1 MTNAVDLAELR
12 ESTAKYMRKLEY
24 SEARIAQANSAWNH
38 LERYMDASG
47 HDAFTSEVVDGF
59 NEFVLAGRPYED
71 LPRWDRDKIV
81 LVGTLVEM
89 QALGRVKYRR
99 DSKFIALTGPI
110 AEESAALIAELK
122 RKGMKRSTLEGY
134 RAALNRFSQYLDVNG
149 IDALCKV
156 TPSVIVAFME
166 GFAFSGPHSRKCA
179 ATTLRALFR
188 KAYDDGVTSND
199 LSRYVP
205 KIKEVKQ
212 PSLPSVYSRDEVESV
227 LAAVDR
233 ASDKGKRD
241 YAMLLL
247 AARLGLRASDICGLR
262 FSDLDW
268 RASTIRILQHKTG
281 EPLELPILPE
291 VGAAIIDYVR
301 YARPD
306 SDLPYVFL
314 HVVRPYDRL
323 TSSTLASVVTQY
335 VNAAGVNADGSR
347 KHGAHALRHSLAANM
362 LDAQTPL
369 PVISSVLGHASTE
382 STRYYLR
389 VDVTALRQC
398 ALEVPEVSA

>member
-1 MTNAVDLAELR
+1 MTHAVDLAELR
-12 ESTAKYMRKLEY
+12 ESTVKYMRKLEY

-38 LERYMDASG
+38 LERYMDALG
-47 HDAFTSEVVDGF
+47 HDAFNPDVADGF
-59 NEFVLAGRPYED
+59 NEFVLAGRIYED

-81 LVGTLVEM
+81 LVGMLVEM
-89 QALGRVKYRR
+89 QSLGRVKYRR

-110 AEESAALIAELK
+110 AEESSALITDLK
-122 RKGMKRSTLEGY
+122 RKGMKKSTLDGY
-134 RAALNRFSQYLDVNG
+134 RAALNRFSQYLDASG
-149 IDALCKV
+149 IGGLCEV
-156 TPSVIVAFME
+156 TPAVIIAFME

-179 ATTLRALFR
+179 ATTLRALLR
-188 KAYDDGVTSND
+188 KAYDDGTTSDD
-199 LSRYVP
+199 LSRHVP
-205 KIKEVKQ
+205 KIKDVKQ
-212 PSLPSVYSRDEVESV
+212 PTLPSVYSSEEVETV
-227 LAAVDR
+227 LATVDR

-268 RASTIRILQHKTG
+268 RASTLRILQHKTG

-291 VGAAIIDYVR
+291 IGAAIIDYAR
-301 YARPD
+301 YARPE

-314 HVVRPYDRL
+314 HVSRPFDRL
-323 TSSTLASVVTQY
+323 TSSTLASIVTQH

-347 KHGAHALRHSLAANM
+347 KHGTHALRHSLVANM

-369 PVISSVLGHASTE
+369 PVISSVLGHANTE

-398 ALEVPEVSA
+398 ALEVPEVRA